1 MCAVALVLVPLF
13 AFGPALH
20 PSFFQRDAR
29 MKAAAAAVAAV
40 PAGVTVEAV
49 NHLGPQLS
57 ARDTV
62 LLWDGDGSSPLRPP
76 WVVAD
81 VAKWSSPSPA
91 ASSRSRRVALLERS
105 GYQIVFQGR
114 VSRDAPCDARQA
126 ADETPAVNR
135 RLGMGAAGAG
145 HGAAGAPPARPSVSG
160 VPAQDTPPDASEV
173 FAGAPPA
180 RRTAREAKA

>member
-20 PSFFQRDAR
+20 PSFYRRDAR
-29 MKAAAAAVAAV
+29 MNAAAAAVAAV
-40 PAGVTVEAV
+40 PPGVTVEAV

-81 VAKWSSPSPA
+81 VAKKEFTF
-91 ASSRSRRVALLERS
+91 ASRGQQIQRVALLKRS
-105 GYQIVFQGR
+105 GYQIVF
-114 VSRDAPCDARQA
+114 SRDGYLVMHRSDARQA
-126 ADETPAVNR
+126 A
-135 RLGMGAAGAG
+135 G
-145 HGAAGAPPARPSVSG
+145 
-160 VPAQDTPPDASEV
+160 
-173 FAGAPPA
+173 
-180 RRTAREAKA
+180 